1 MWGIAMSLP
10 KLLFICTENSARSL
24 MAEAV
29 ARHKYADRFEVYSAG
44 SAPTEADSRALAT
57 LALHHISTDG
67 LYSKPL
73 TAHRHINFDYAIV
86 LCSKTAAECANDI
99 SAKHL
104 LAWDFTDPKQS
115 TSSKAF
121 ETTLHEL
128 AERLSMFVLLQDRQ
142 HKQAPLTPLNLFK
155 LLADETRL
163 NAVLLIMA
171 EQELCVCELTAA
183 LQDTQP
189 KISRHLAMLRKA
201 AVLLDRRQGQWVY
214 YRLNPELPN
223 WASGCLEHSK
233 TAQQAEL
240 APLLAN
246 LAAMGDRPARD
257 SQCCS

>member
-1 MWGIAMSLP
+1 MSLT

-24 MAEAV
+24 MAEAIT
-29 ARHKYADRFEVYSAG
+29 RHKYADRFQVYSAG

-73 TAHRHINFDYAIV
+73 TAHSGINFDYAIV
-86 LCSKTAAECANDI
+86 LCNKTAAECANDI

-104 LAWDFTDPKQS
+104 LAWDFTDPKRDG
-115 TSSKAF
+115 SSKAF

-128 AERLSMFVLLQDRQ
+128 SERLSMFVLLHDRQ
-142 HKQAPLTPLNLFK
+142 HKAAPLTPLSFFK

-163 NAVLLIMA
+163 NALLLIMA
-171 EQELCVCELTAA
+171 EQELCVCELMAA
-183 LQDTQP
+183 LQETQP

-201 AVLLDRRQGQWVY
+201 GVLLDRRQGQWVY
-214 YRLNPELPN
+214 YRLNPNLAN
-223 WASGCLEHSK
+223 WARVCLEQSK
-233 TAQQAEL
+233 TAQHAVL

-246 LAAMGDRPARD
+246 LAAMGDRPERD
-257 SQCCS
+257 RQCCA